1 MCRFNFAEF
10 RSRSFSFVPATVL
23 LHLPFVYFKVRKRGE
38 RMVGET
44 HIFFSLRVL
53 LYSPQLPHER
63 HFCLAVK
70 YIALH
75 LLLMRFALLFF
86 SFCRKTLNLS
96 ARLADF
102 IPSRL
107 TENLRGSV
115 SVQSLNGKG
124 GPRGSKYNLLY
135 GSFNGFH
142 AIQNSAVVCC
152 KL

>member
-1 MCRFNFAEF
+1 MALVCTGMRMWVLEASRVSWQEDRQGVGGGGGKVCRFNFAEF

-86 SFCRKTLNLS
+86 HFVGK
-96 ARLADF
+96 RLIFRPDSQILF
-102 IPSRL
+102 PQ
-107 TENLRGSV
+107 G
-115 SVQSLNGKG
+115 
-124 GPRGSKYNLLY
+124 
-135 GSFNGFH
+135 
-142 AIQNSAVVCC
+142 
-152 KL
+152 

>member
-1 MCRFNFAEF
+1 MPWQAADGGKVCRFNFLLSSEAAAL
-10 RSRSFSFVPATVL
+10 RFVPATVL

-44 HIFFSLRVL
+44 HIFSSQRVL

-86 SFCRKTLNLS
+86 
-96 ARLADF
+96 F
-102 IPSRL
+102 IL
-107 TENLRGSV
+107 
-115 SVQSLNGKG
+115 
-124 GPRGSKYNLLY
+124 
-135 GSFNGFH
+135 
-142 AIQNSAVVCC
+142 
-152 KL
+152 